1 MCLCRRQRVRFQ
13 PLYLRQHLHRRDRQV
28 PLHLSSWPY
37 RGPLPSRSVGSR
49 YADSIGSK
57 VLARLPLPSRS
68 VGSGYADSVVS
79 KHGPILGPCVK
90 GTCSA
95 PAAKRVSGVRPC
107 RFNGVKVTCLP
118 AAKRV
123 SGVRLCRFNRVKGT
137 CPAPAAKQVSGVRLC
152 RFSSVKAWT
161 YIRSMCQR
169 YLPGSRCQAGQWGQA
184 MQIQ

>member
-1 MCLCRRQRVRFQ
+1 M
-13 PLYLRQHLHRRDRQV
+13 
-28 PLHLSSWPY
+28 
-37 RGPLPSRSVGSR
+37 
-49 YADSIGSK
+49 SK

-79 KHGPILGPCVK
+79 KHGPILGPC
-90 GTCSA
+90 
-95 PAAKRVSGVRPC
+95 
-107 RFNGVKVTCLP
+107 
-118 AAKRV
+118 
-123 SGVRLCRFNRVKGT
+123 VKGT

-184 MQIQ
+184 MQIQYGQWYLLCSRCQAGQWGQAVQIQRGQSYLPSRCQTGQWGQAMQIQSGQRYLPGSRCLAGQWGQAMQIQ